1 MFVFMKN
8 ILPLRNTGNRN
19 MKRTVKSL
27 IYQGAELSLVADD
40 LLVSALSVTGS
51 TACAPEEFS
60 GDFSFYLNTK
70 DHNGIALK
78 GGSVTAEAAGF
89 FCATNNLTITN
100 MSKELNY
107 QSPACALLK
116 VCTEGVL
123 CSSVNEFYSTS
134 NTNESNETFNPLNNF
149 DW

>member
-27 IYQGAELSLVADD
+27 IYQGGAELSLVADD

-51 TACAPEEFS
+51 TACAPEELS
-60 GDFSFYLNTK
+60 GDFAFYLNTK

-78 GGSVTAEAAGF
+78 GGSVTAGSAGF
-89 FCATNNLTITN
+89 FVQQTI
-100 MSKELNY
+100 
-107 QSPACALLK
+107 
-116 VCTEGVL
+116 
-123 CSSVNEFYSTS
+123 
-134 NTNESNETFNPLNNF
+134 
-149 DW
+149 

>member
-27 IYQGAELSLVADD
+27 IYQGGAELSLVADD

-51 TACAPEEFS
+51 TACAPEELS

-89 FCATNNLTITN
+89 FVQQTI
-100 MSKELNY
+100 
-107 QSPACALLK
+107 
-116 VCTEGVL
+116 
-123 CSSVNEFYSTS
+123 
-134 NTNESNETFNPLNNF
+134 
-149 DW
+149 